1 MLYLESWSARSEE
14 WVFNLFLNQIFNKQ
28 LRNSFEFSTYPLK
41 ILAFWNGGLCFVFV
55 FVFEIEFLT
64 GTFLKYL
71 ISQQVSELTLDLINP
86 FCI

>member
-14 WVFNLFLNQIFNKQ
+14 WVFNLLLNQIFNKQ
-28 LRNSFEFSTYPLK
+28 LRNNFEFSTYPLK
-41 ILAFWNGGLCFVFV
+41 ILAFWNWGVF
-55 FVFEIEFLT
+55 FFEIEILT

-71 ISQQVSELTLDLINP
+71 ISQQVSDLTLDLINP